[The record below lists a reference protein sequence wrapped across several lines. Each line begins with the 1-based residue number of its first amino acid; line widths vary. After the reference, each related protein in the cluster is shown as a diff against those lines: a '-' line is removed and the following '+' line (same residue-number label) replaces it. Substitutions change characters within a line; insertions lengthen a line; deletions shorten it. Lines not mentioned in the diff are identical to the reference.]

1 MPLGGRGLSCR
12 SLIGPWGPREGA
24 MRLTCAFPFCPCRPR
39 QARSRDHLADAQSF
53 LSCQS
58 LFAHTSCWGRHF
70 FCPELSGAPYPF
82 LQKSDFFV
90 FFGSPSREKG
100 QKQTNFFLSQL
111 KEEEPVGAECAQW
124 SCGHLQG
131 PLYSMGAIWGVEWE
145 EKTAGGGN
153 TVIYGGNIVYNLE

>member
-1 MPLGGRGLSCR
+1 MLKQGAWAFMPPSHWPLGSQRGGNEAHLCLPLLSL
-12 SLIGPWGPREGA
+12 SAPTSPVKWP
-24 MRLTCAFPFCPCRPR
+24 PCWC
-39 QARSRDHLADAQSF
+39 SVISF
-53 LSCQS
+53 LSKPFCTYI
-58 LFAHTSCWGRHF
+58 LPGPPI

-131 PLYSMGAIWGVEWE
+131 PLYSMGAIWTVEWKRTQLVE
-145 EKTAGGGN
+145 G
-153 TVIYGGNIVYNLE
+153 IM

>member
-12 SLIGPWGPREGA
+12 PLIGPWGPREGA

-58 LFAHTSCWGRHF
+58 LFVHTSCWGRHF
-70 FCPELSGAPYPF
+70 FVRGCPAHPILSFKNQTLLSLLGHPAEKTKTKTISF
-82 LQKSDFFV
+82 L
-90 FFGSPSREKG
+90 
-100 QKQTNFFLSQL
+100 FLSQL
-111 KEEEPVGAECAQW
+111 KEVEPVGAECAQL

-131 PLYSMGAIWGVEWE
+131 PLYSMGAMWTVEWKRTQLVE
-145 EKTAGGGN
+145 G
-153 TVIYGGNIVYNLE
+153 IL